1 MTVIFERDEGEYM
14 QMDKV
19 ERIMANGHS
28 PAEK

>member
-19 ERIMANGHS
+19 ERSRANGHS